1 MGCCL
6 VGFIALLLPRVAIL
20 LLAVFTRFMH
30 DAYDTFLWPVLGFVF
45 MPYTTLT
52 YAYGINAN
60 GSIDGLYLV
69 FVVVG
74 VLFDLGHL
82 SGGGIYR
89 PKRRG
94 RRRHA

>member
-6 VGFIALLLPRVAIL
+6 IGLIALVLPRVAIL
-20 LLAVFTRFMH
+20 LLAIFTRFMH

-52 YAYGINAN
+52 YAYGINAQ

-69 FVVVG
+69 LVVVG
-74 VLFDLGHL
+74 VLVDLGQL
-82 SGGGIYR
+82 SGGGVYR
-89 PKRRG
+89 SS
-94 RRRHA
+94 RRRRV